1 METGEYLPFW
11 KELSPLQ
18 RDLLSGSVRQKQFE
32 KGTVIHNGDS
42 DCIGLLIVVSG
53 QLRVYTVSEEG
64 KEITL
69 YRLYER
75 DICLLS
81 ASCVFRNIQFQVFVS
96 AQADTVLLQIP
107 SDIYRRLDEQSL
119 AVAHY
124 TNDLMASRLS
134 DIMWLLDQILNQK
147 NDSRLAALLIEEYSD
162 AGGGI
167 LTVTHEELA
176 RHLGSARE
184 VITRLLKY
192 FSQEGLIRLSRG
204 RIEILDMQR
213 LSEKAGS

>member
-1 METGEYLPFW
+1 MESSEYLPFW
-11 KELSPLQ
+11 KELSPDQ
-18 RDLLSGSVRQKQFE
+18 RNFLSGSIRQKQFE
-32 KGTVIHNGDS
+32 KGTVIHNGEA
-42 DCIGLLIVVSG
+42 DCVGLLIVLSG

-81 ASCVFRNIQFQVFVS
+81 ASCVFHNIQFQVFVS
-96 AQADTVLLQIP
+96 AQADTTLLQIP
-107 SDIYRRLDEQSL
+107 SEVYHRLDEQSL

-147 NDSRLAALLIEEYSD
+147 NDSRLASLLIEEYSD
-162 AGGGI
+162 ADGGI

-192 FSQEGLIRLSRG
+192 FAQEGLIHLSRG
-204 RIEILDMQR
+204 RIEILDIQR
-213 LSEKAGS
+213 LSERAGS